1 MSKRDGGIEIRS
13 SASADSLS
21 PHARKLAWVLSAVS
35 LLIALALH
43 RLVYGIFPSLA
54 ISADRPPVYWET
66 LRIHVIFFAYFAV
79 YAAVAGLFL
88 RRLPVSSAS
97 VRNLSILALFLA
109 LAIRWATPEMALDL
123 SPAPDALHYASLA
136 SRLVTSGDWTIP
148 IGPHHLP
155 SRFSP
160 GTSLLLTLIQWIRP
174 DHLGMGVGMIWLSGA
189 LAVTLVWWLG
199 SRVFSPRVGVVAALL
214 LASSPA
220 YGHYSRLIMSEIPW
234 SLLVLVALSCI
245 FLARGRRSIL
255 WSGGFLLGAGML
267 FKPPHAAVIFG
278 AGAGYLA
285 YMVAHPDHRWRNAL
299 WLATGVC
306 AGLIPWLLYNR
317 LVLGG
322 WLTSGYGV
330 YDSNR
335 CAVEAIFSLRYLF
348 APPIEKGFTGNLIY
362 YPMATLGLEPR
373 MSRMLFAIPVSILVA
388 AGLWTRH
395 QRRVPADPVSNEGR
409 WLLWGFASAALPYIL
424 LFMLLHWQD
433 SRHMLPILPL
443 ICLGAAVGIDP
454 FIARLS
460 VLMRAMA
467 LVCLI
472 TVLAAMGSAIL
483 QVECEGRRPSLHS
496 TWLRLASLR
505 TAYDV
510 LATDEDPAV
519 LGFYRIWTPEQRVVP
534 VRPPGSDW
542 PGHDPEDLRR
552 RTGIYMT
559 QCGKLDQALLP
570 HLRAGQRVAV
580 WLRHPR
586 AHRPLLDSLPPE
598 YELRPWSNDL
608 PHGYEVK
615 ARHPAAELRGK
626 E

>member
-43 RLVYGIFPSLA
+43 RLVYGIFPSRA

-267 FKPPHAAVIFG
+267 FNLPTPP
-278 AGAGYLA
+278 
-285 YMVAHPDHRWRNAL
+285 
-299 WLATGVC
+299 
-306 AGLIPWLLYNR
+306 
-317 LVLGG
+317 
-322 WLTSGYGV
+322 
-330 YDSNR
+330 
-335 CAVEAIFSLRYLF
+335 
-348 APPIEKGFTGNLIY
+348 
-362 YPMATLGLEPR
+362 
-373 MSRMLFAIPVSILVA
+373 
-388 AGLWTRH
+388 
-395 QRRVPADPVSNEGR
+395 
-409 WLLWGFASAALPYIL
+409 
-424 LFMLLHWQD
+424 
-433 SRHMLPILPL
+433 
-443 ICLGAAVGIDP
+443 
-454 FIARLS
+454 
-460 VLMRAMA
+460 
-467 LVCLI
+467 
-472 TVLAAMGSAIL
+472 
-483 QVECEGRRPSLHS
+483 
-496 TWLRLASLR
+496 
-505 TAYDV
+505 
-510 LATDEDPAV
+510 
-519 LGFYRIWTPEQRVVP
+519 
-534 VRPPGSDW
+534 
-542 PGHDPEDLRR
+542 
-552 RTGIYMT
+552 
-559 QCGKLDQALLP
+559 
-570 HLRAGQRVAV
+570 
-580 WLRHPR
+580 
-586 AHRPLLDSLPPE
+586 
-598 YELRPWSNDL
+598 
-608 PHGYEVK
+608 
-615 ARHPAAELRGK
+615 
-626 E
+626 